1 MIRVLRYSDVS
12 IGKKICGYSRNGMK
26 ISGWR
31 GVELMVCIRQ
41 ALSPELAASAE
52 GAMYEEEGIRAQD
65 SPLDIGSAQPG
76 ICSAFCVSICT
87 CVLVQQV
94 NWGTGKEN
102 PYLVHTVR
110 LQVHLEHLDF
120 FFSKIQI

>member
-1 MIRVLRYSDVS
+1 ML
-12 IGKKICGYSRNGMK
+12 CTT
-26 ISGWR
+26 
-31 GVELMVCIRQ
+31 Q

-52 GAMYEEEGIRAQD
+52 GAMHEEEGISAHD
-65 SPLDIGSAQPG
+65 ASLVIGCAQPG
-76 ICSAFCVSICT
+76 ICSAFCVGICT
-87 CVLVQQV
+87 CVLVKQV

-120 FFSKIQI
+120 YFIFSSREQKKKETYI